1 MKEKTTM
8 NSLQDNLYE
17 MQRKMQNLQSE
28 LEKVSEKN
36 SALEQDFENEIN
48 KKNKNSKEIGQI
60 INSINNIY
68 SICRNQ
74 QLKRN
79 RLKNMKV
86 EDVTEKTENLVPT
99 LINHLEQSS
108 EVIQDLVEVFKIID
122 NNYDVSIFVLIITE
136 G

>member
-17 MQRKMQNLQSE
+17 MQRKMQNLQIE

-122 NNYDVSIFVLIITE
+122 NNYDVSFYVLIITE

>member
-17 MQRKMQNLQSE
+17 MQRKMQNLQIE

>member
-122 NNYDVSIFVLIITE
+122 NNYDVSFFVLIITE

>member
-1 MKEKTTM
+1 
-8 NSLQDNLYE
+8 
-17 MQRKMQNLQSE
+17 
-28 LEKVSEKN
+28 
-36 SALEQDFENEIN
+36 
-48 KKNKNSKEIGQI
+48 
-60 INSINNIY
+60 
-68 SICRNQ
+68 
-74 QLKRN
+74 
-79 RLKNMKV
+79 MKV